1 MDSDEAWLSLIRAPG
16 LGSAGI
22 IALLERHGSAAAI
35 VGASRAA
42 LTADGLDDRTCEGL
56 SSPDRARLGQDLA
69 WLADA
74 RHHLVTIDSPGYPA
88 LLRQIPDPPAALFVD
103 GDAGALAMPQIAIV
117 GSRNP
122 TPGGTDNAFGF
133 ARYLAG
139 CGLTVTSGLAVGI
152 DAAAHRGALAGGGA
166 TIAVCGAGADVVYPP
181 RHRGLAGDI
190 AQAGALVSEFP
201 LGTAPA
207 REHFP
212 RRNRIISGLSLGT
225 LVVEAAERSGS
236 LITARLAGEQGRE
249 VFAIPGSIHNPLAR
263 GCHRLIRQGAK
274 LVESAGDI
282 LEELGALAGALD
294 DAEAP
299 QAGAPPAAQM
309 PRAADKAYRRLLE
322 ALGHE
327 PVAVDR
333 LAERTGLTPG
343 ELSSMLLILELEG
356 HVQSVPGGAYC
367 RARP

>member
-1 MDSDEAWLSLIRAPG
+1 MNSAEAWLSLVRAPG

-22 IALLERHGSAAAI
+22 IALLERYGSAAAI
-35 VGASRAA
+35 LSAPRAA
-42 LTADGLDDRTCEGL
+42 LTAHGLDDRACAVL
-56 SSPDRARLGQDLA
+56 SSPDETRLRQDLA
-69 WLADA
+69 WLEVACH
-74 RHHLVTIDSPGYPA
+74 RLVTIDSPGYPA

-103 GDAGALAMPQIAIV
+103 GDAEALAMPQIAIV

-122 TPGGTDNAFGF
+122 TPGGTDNAFNF

-152 DAAAHRGALAGGGA
+152 DAAAHRGALAGGGI
-166 TIAVCGAGADVVYPP
+166 TIAVCGAGVDVIYPP
-181 RHRGLAGDI
+181 RHRGVAADI
-190 AQAGALVSEFP
+190 ARAGALVSEFP

-282 LEELGALAGALD
+282 LEELGALAGALV
-294 DAEAP
+294 EAP
-299 QAGAPPAAQM
+299 RAGAPPAAQT
-309 PRAADKAYRRLLE
+309 PRAADTAYRQLLD

-333 LAERTGLTPG
+333 LVERTGLTPG

-356 HVQSVPGGAYC
+356 HVQSVPGGAWC

>member
-1 MDSDEAWLSLIRAPG
+1 MDSADAWLTLVRAPG

-22 IALLERHGSAAAI
+22 IALLECCGSAAAI
-35 VGASRAA
+35 LRAPRATLTAQGLDERTFAA
-42 LTADGLDDRTCEGL
+42 LT
-56 SSPDRARLGQDLA
+56 SPDGDRLAQDLV
-69 WLADA
+69 WLGLPG
-74 RHHLVTIDSPGYPA
+74 HHLVTIDSPGYPA
-88 LLRQIPDPPAALFVD
+88 LLREIPDPPAALFVD
-103 GDAGALAMPQIAIV
+103 GDPGVLAAPQIAIV

-122 TPGGTDNAFGF
+122 TPGGTENAFGF

-166 TIAVCGAGADVVYPP
+166 TVAVCGAGADVVYPP

-190 AQAGALVSEFP
+190 ARAGALVSEFP

-274 LVESAGDI
+274 LVESARDI

-294 DAEAP
+294 
-299 QAGAPPAAQM
+299 
-309 PRAADKAYRRLLE
+309 RAAMPPGDASPPGRLPREADEAYRQLLD
-322 ALGHE
+322 ALGYE
-327 PVAVDR
+327 PIAVDR

-367 RARP
+367 RARS